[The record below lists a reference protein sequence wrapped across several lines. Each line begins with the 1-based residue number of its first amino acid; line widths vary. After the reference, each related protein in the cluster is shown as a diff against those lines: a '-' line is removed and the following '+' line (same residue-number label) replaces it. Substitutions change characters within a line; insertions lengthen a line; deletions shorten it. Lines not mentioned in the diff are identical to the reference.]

1 MKRSHLALL
10 LVAALSLLVPARTD
24 AALDGAQRSI
34 LTRYL
39 SALVAGRYDTAFAL
53 LSPKDRQYFRTSAN
67 YASVFAADRLK
78 IANFKIV
85 ASKSDTLGSVALVV
99 ERVAFY
105 DQRRQSP
112 GSATAKVAYGIVRA
126 PNGFAIKDP
135 FHPWR
140 AFTPNGMDGSANGIR
155 VVVRKLSFFTARLEM
170 VVTFANAGNTSV
182 TLLPY
187 GRTVLRDDSGKTYP
201 TIASRLPG
209 LTDKTLYT
217 GLILPPGAQ
226 YTGLMTF
233 LTPDRFTPV
242 SLNITFAPALAD
254 GGDAPFS
261 IPLRPYTVP
270 S

>member
-1 MKRSHLALL
+1 MKRFYAGLL
-10 LVAALSLLVPARTD
+10 FVAALSLLIPVRAN
-24 AALDGAQRSI
+24 AALEAPQRAV

-67 YASVFAADRLK
+67 YASVFAADQLK
-78 IANFKIV
+78 VASFKIV
-85 ASKSDTLGSVALVV
+85 ASKSDPLGTVALVV
-99 ERVAFY
+99 ERVGFY
-105 DQRRQSP
+105 DLRRQSP

-126 PNGFAIKDP
+126 PGGFAIKDP

-140 AFTPNGMDGSANGIR
+140 AFVPSGMEGSTNGIR
-155 VVVRKLSFFTARLEM
+155 VAVRKLSFFTARLEM
-170 VVTFANAGNTSV
+170 VVTFANAGTTSV

-187 GRTVLRDDSGKTYP
+187 GRTVLRDGSGKTYP

-217 GLILPPGAQ
+217 GLILAPGAQ

-233 LTPDRFTPV
+233 LTPDRFTPTT
-242 SLNITFAPALAD
+242 LNITFAPALAD
-254 GGDAPFS
+254 GADAPFS
-261 IPLRPYTVP
+261 IPLPTYTVP